1 METFIP
7 YNQILIYEEQL
18 SMSNLDFCTWSD
30 QAQINSA
37 AEILLCAN
45 LCVIMMVE
53 IIILFLVPVRDSDD
67 GWCAPGH

>member
-1 METFIP
+1 MIHQT
-7 YNQILIYEEQL
+7 
-18 SMSNLDFCTWSD
+18 
-30 QAQINSA
+30 QINSA